1 MTTIDELLANIGP
14 EDNRTDVFE
23 DEKTYDEAL
32 KSFKDPKTIYIDF
45 SMVESDGQSRVT
57 QIWDLIRAE
66 FENAKLDWKLKDVAV
81 NIEDSPSFGLQ
92 FGEMSDI
99 LGLIQ
104 NQVHELYWTLE
115 LAQNNLITITYS
127 DL

>member
-45 SMVESDGQSRVT
+45 SMVESDGQSRVG
-57 QIWDLIRAE
+57 I
-66 FENAKLDWKLKDVAV
+66 
-81 NIEDSPSFGLQ
+81 
-92 FGEMSDI
+92 
-99 LGLIQ
+99 
-104 NQVHELYWTLE
+104 
-115 LAQNNLITITYS
+115 
-127 DL
+127 

>member
-81 NIEDSPSFGLQ
+81 NIEDSHSFGLQ